1 VRVRR
6 CLTGA
11 ALLVGSYVEIR
22 RPAMRASEER
32 IFRAANRA
40 PDAITLPVRAV
51 MQAGTFV
58 TVPIAAVVALVT
70 GRRRLA
76 AEIAVVGTAA
86 WFGAKAIKPIGGRG
100 RPLAVLADPVLR
112 ERIEGDHGWVSGHTA
127 VATALAGVI
136 ADEVPRW
143 ARPLVW
149 SIPVATAFGRL
160 HVGAHLPQD
169 TVGGAGLG
177 LILSSLVPAR
187 RQDSNER
194 YQRAPLHSIA
204 WAMPSIS
211 PSNRSRSGVGA
222 SPGANEPSGCGNSS
236 SSTP

>member
-1 VRVRR
+1 MRVLR
-6 CLTGA
+6 CLAGA
-11 ALLVGSYVEIR
+11 ALLVGSYAEIR
-22 RPAMRASEER
+22 RPTLRASEEG

-40 PDAITLPVRAV
+40 PDALTFPVRAV

-58 TVPIAAVVALVT
+58 TVPVAAAVALLA

-76 AEIAVVGTAA
+76 AEIVGVGTAA

-100 RPLAVLADPVLR
+100 RPLAVLVDPILR

-143 ARPLVW
+143 ARPVVW

-187 RQDSNER
+187 PQDSNER

-204 WAMPSIS
+204 CARPSTS
-211 PSNRSRSGVGA
+211 PSNRSRSGVGT
-222 SPGANEPSGCGNSS
+222 SPGANEPSGCGTSS